1 MNWLD
6 FLIIA
11 IVGWF
16 TLAAYL
22 SGFVRETVGLAA
34 VLLGVVLAGI
44 FHARLAENLQIF
56 IDDETGTRII
66 AFLLIFAIVAIG
78 GWAFSLLLRTTA
90 TLLML
95 GWADRAAGAI
105 FGFVKGV
112 LIVQAVTVIF
122 VLKPAL
128 GLDGAIADSAI
139 GTFLLDSA
147 PVVGA
152 LLPGEFNSALRDF
165 FA

>member
-1 MNWLD
+1 M
-6 FLIIA
+6 
-11 IVGWF
+11 
-16 TLAAYL
+16 
-22 SGFVRETVGLAA
+22 RETVGLAA

-44 FHARLAENLQIF
+44 FHDRLADNLQIF
-56 IDDETGTRII
+56 IDDEIGTRII

-78 GWAFSLLLRTTA
+78 GWALSLLLRTTA

-95 GWADRAAGAI
+95 GWADRIAGAI

-122 VLKPAL
+122 VLQPAL

-139 GTFLLDSA
+139 GAFLLDSA

-152 LLPGEFNSALRDF
+152 LLPGEFDLALRDF
-165 FA
+165 RA